1 MYIYNISWGHSVLSY
16 LQMLAFFFFPLLELS
31 FPFEESVSQ
40 SYVAYVVLS
49 LVYRVLKYTDI
60 FYFWLNEETFMIFQ
74 MGITVCENWKQF
86 PEQKTKQS

>member
-1 MYIYNISWGHSVLSY
+1 MKLSTNAC
-16 LQMLAFFFFPLLELS
+16 LFFFFFFS
-31 FPFEESVSQ
+31 TRTFFPFLRIRFPK
-40 SYVAYVVLS
+40 YIAYIVLS